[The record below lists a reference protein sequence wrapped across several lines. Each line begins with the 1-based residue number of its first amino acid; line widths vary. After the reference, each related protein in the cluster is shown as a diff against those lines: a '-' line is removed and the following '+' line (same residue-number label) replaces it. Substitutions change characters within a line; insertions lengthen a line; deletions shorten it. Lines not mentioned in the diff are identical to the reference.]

1 MKKLIAV
8 MLFALSGAVYAGP
21 YAAVEYETSEN
32 RNTKADS
39 LGAGVIV
46 GKKYNSGLQVSGKVS
61 YSQAELGNGSI
72 TNGVEGRVKQS
83 FGAFYLGG
91 RLGERIT
98 QTNHFSYYAID
109 TGVVVPVV
117 DAFSVDFSYRYR
129 NSFSNGM
136 NFETNRYGIEAKY
149 KFTKNDAVGLR
160 YSQSYGDSE
169 TNSWRLQYTH
179 SF

>member
-21 YAAVEYETSEN
+21 YAAVEYETNED

-46 GKKYNSGLQVSGKVS
+46 GTKFDGGLQVSGKVS
-61 YSQAELGNGSI
+61 YSQPEFGNGAI
-72 TNGVEGRVKQS
+72 TNSFEGRAKQK
-83 FGAFYLGG
+83 FGNVYLGA
-91 RLGERIT
+91 RLGERVKSD
-98 QTNHFSYYAID
+98 TNFAYYAID
-109 TGVVVPVV
+109 AGIVLPIN
-117 DAFSVDFSYRYR
+117 AFEIDLSYRYR
-129 NSFSNGM
+129 NAFNESN
-136 NFETNRYGIEAKY
+136 NFETNRYGVEGKY

-169 TNSWRLQYTH
+169 TNSWRLQYTR